1 MREQQDYSL
10 QVKWSAYS
18 GLLFFW
24 SLVQWH
30 IQNHS
35 LDISEQGEAFV
46 LGYARL
52 GNVVLA
58 IAVLIF
64 VLRALEYRWD
74 IVFLGWWIGIL
85 VWTLLW
91 IVAIAMLMIAQGK
104 SILWSGQYIK
114 KEERNQI
121 LSFFVPG
128 RVSIKWFDGIKEG
141 KLVRRMKEAEIWRF
155 VIMLIG
161 VLDPSG
167 YLRGGWILLL
177 LIRLCGIMFGKDII
191 PQDRKLGIN
200 SRIVKRGEELFLL
213 PLAMW
218 KWSTEESFALSY
230 QIEQKKLLEKGKM
243 SLGIWFLFLF
253 VWMIIVSRGILG
265 WALWKLLVLMYRLA
279 RGMILM
285 SKEQL

>member
-35 LDISEQGEAFV
+35 LDISEQDEAFV
-46 LGYARL
+46 LGYVRL
-52 GNVVLA
+52 GNMVLA

-121 LSFFVPG
+121 F
-128 RVSIKWFDGIKEG
+128 
-141 KLVRRMKEAEIWRF
+141 
-155 VIMLIG
+155 
-161 VLDPSG
+161 
-167 YLRGGWILLL
+167 
-177 LIRLCGIMFGKDII
+177 
-191 PQDRKLGIN
+191 
-200 SRIVKRGEELFLL
+200 FLL
-213 PLAMW
+213 
-218 KWSTEESFALSY
+218 FC
-230 QIEQKKLLEKGKM
+230 
-243 SLGIWFLFLF
+243 
-253 VWMIIVSRGILG
+253 VS
-265 WALWKLLVLMYRLA
+265 
-279 RGMILM
+279 
-285 SKEQL
+285 SKSIDENW

>member
-10 QVKWSAYS
+10 QVKWSAYA

-35 LDISEQGEAFV
+35 LGISEQDEAFV

-74 IVFLGWWIGIL
+74 VVFLGWWIGIL

-128 RVSIKWFDGIKEG
+128 RVSIKWFDGIKKG
-141 KLVRRMKEAEIWRF
+141 KLIWRMKEAEIWRF

-177 LIRLCGIMFGKDII
+177 LIRLCGIMLGKDII

-218 KWSTEESFALSY
+218 KWSTEGSFALSY

-253 VWMIIVSRGILG
+253 VWMIVVSRGILG
-265 WALWKLLVLMYRLA
+265 WALWKLLVLMYWLS